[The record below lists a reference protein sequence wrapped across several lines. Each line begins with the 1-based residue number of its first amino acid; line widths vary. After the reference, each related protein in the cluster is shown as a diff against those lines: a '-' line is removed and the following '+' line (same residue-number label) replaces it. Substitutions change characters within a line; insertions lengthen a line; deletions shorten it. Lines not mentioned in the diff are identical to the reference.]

1 MKILEYP
8 DEHLRTTTKPVD
20 KITPELAQI
29 AQDMYETMIAAKGVG
44 LAATQVGLDIS
55 LLVLEDGGKPLI
67 MFNPVI
73 LKRGAKLEFGAEG
86 CLSFPG
92 VFRMIKRPLEVT
104 VKYRDANGRM
114 QYQVLR
120 GLQARAMVHEYEHLF
135 GKLFI
140 DQPEKRENEQRI
152 EIKV

>member
-8 DEHLRTTTKPVD
+8 DDHLRVKTKAVLD
-20 KITPELAQI
+20 VTPEMAATAQE
-29 AQDMYETMIAAKGVG
+29 MYKVMREARGVG

-55 LLVLEDGGKPLI
+55 LLILEDGGKPLI

-73 LKRGAKLEFGAEG
+73 LKRATKTEYSSEG

-92 VFRMIKRPLEVT
+92 VIRIIRRPVEVT
-104 VKYRDANGRM
+104 VKYRDENNRM

-140 DQPEKRENEQRI
+140 DHEERQKSD
-152 EIKV
+152 

>member
-8 DEHLRTTTKPVD
+8 DDHLRVKTKAILDV
-20 KITPELAQI
+20 TPEMAATAQE
-29 AQDMYETMIAAKGVG
+29 MYHVMREARGVG

-55 LLVLEDGGKPLI
+55 LLILEDSGKPLI

-73 LKRGAKLEFGAEG
+73 LKRATKTEYSSEG

-92 VFRMIKRPLEVT
+92 VIRIIRRPVEVT
-104 VKYRDANGRM
+104 VKYRDENNRM

-140 DQPEKRENEQRI
+140 DHEERQKSD
-152 EIKV
+152 

>member
-8 DEHLRTTTKPVD
+8 DDHLRVKTKPVE
-20 KITPELAQI
+20 KVTPEMVTTARE
-29 AQDMYETMIAAKGVG
+29 MYDVMIAAKGVG

-55 LLVLEDGGKPLI
+55 LLVLEDSGKPLI

-73 LKRGAKLEFGAEG
+73 LKRAPKLEYSSEG

-92 VFRMIKRPLEVT
+92 VIRIISRPVDVT
-104 VKYRDANGRM
+104 VKYRDQNNRM
-114 QYQVLR
+114 QYCVLR

-140 DQPEKRENEQRI
+140 DHEERRD
-152 EIKV
+152 

>member
-8 DEHLRTTTKPVD
+8 DEHLRTVTKAVE
-20 KITPELAQI
+20 KVTPELAEI
-29 AQDMYETMIAAKGVG
+29 AQEMYKTMIGAKGVG

-55 LLVLEDGGKPLI
+55 LLVLEDGGKMLA

-73 LKRGAKLEFGAEG
+73 LKRGARLEYGQEG

-92 VFRMIKRPLEVT
+92 VFRLIKRPTEVT
-104 VKYRDANGRM
+104 VKYRDTNGRM

-140 DQPEKRENEQRI
+140 DQPIKEQNEQGI
-152 EIKV
+152 EAKV

>member
-8 DEHLRTTTKPVD
+8 NDHLRTKTKAVE
-20 KITPELAQI
+20 KVTPELVETAHE
-29 AQDMYETMIAAKGVG
+29 MYKVMREANGIG

-55 LLVLEDGGKPLI
+55 LLVLEDDGNPLI

-73 LKRGAKLEFGAEG
+73 LKRAPKTEYSSEG

-92 VFRMIKRPLEVT
+92 VIRMIRRPVEVT
-104 VKYRDANGRM
+104 VKYRDHTNRM

-120 GLQARAMVHEYEHLF
+120 GLKARAMVHEYEHLF

-140 DQPEKRENEQRI
+140 DLAEKEEKRD
-152 EIKV
+152 